1 MLGTELV
8 ELGSR
13 LLVDDVQAVGDRL
26 GPELVAQR
34 DRPLGPVRR
43 DDEQD
48 VRLVVTAAQD
58 PAARMSLCGGI
69 GGIAEQGGT
78 CRETAREGLVG
89 ELVETVRQRRA
100 TFCQRREAAEAERD
114 VQPR

>member
-48 VRLVVTAAQD
+48 VRLVVAAAQD
-58 PAARMSLCGGI
+58 PAARVSLCGGV
-69 GGIAEQGGT
+69 GRIAGQGGT
-78 CRETAREGLVG
+78 GGGTPTEGPAGETA
-89 ELVETVRQRRA
+89 ETPLPGPPP
-100 TFCQRREAAEAERD
+100 FCQAPGAPEA
-114 VQPR
+114 